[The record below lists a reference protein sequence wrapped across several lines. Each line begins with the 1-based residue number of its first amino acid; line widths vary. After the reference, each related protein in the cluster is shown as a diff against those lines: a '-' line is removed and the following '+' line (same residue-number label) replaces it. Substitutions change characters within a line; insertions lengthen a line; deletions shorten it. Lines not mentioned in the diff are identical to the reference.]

1 MAETLGYV
9 QAWGGEAWGGE
20 ASSQLRYAEDAGK
33 EAIEIKRTEGKNQV
47 A

>member
-9 QAWGGEAWGGE
+9 QAWGGE

-33 EAIEIKRTEGKNQV
+33 GAIEI
-47 A
+47 